1 MRAAPRTRGPHP
13 RRRDLPYARGVR
25 EAVLFD
31 IHGNVDAL
39 EAVLAEADDLGCAG
53 LVLGGDYAFLGPA
66 PAECVDRLRDD
77 PRPAVAIRGNT
88 DRMIAEGGDPIGEW
102 AADRLGPERVRWLG
116 GLPGQAHLS
125 RHAALLVHA
134 TPRSDEERLLPD
146 TPDPQ
151 AAAMLAGVDVPTL
164 LCGHV
169 HLQHR
174 RTVDGLEVVNP
185 GSVGF
190 PFDGDPRAAWAVI
203 EDGAV
208 ELRRSAYDVE
218 RALDRLATAVSH
230 PERALAERRLRTARA

>member
-1 MRAAPRTRGPHP
+1 RRD
-13 RRRDLPYARGVR
+13 RRRRRRGGAAGDGPPRGRLPAVAGRLRRSFTTPGRRLPYARGVR

-39 EAVLAEADDLGCAG
+39 EAVLTEADALGCAG

-88 DRMIAEGGDPIGEW
+88 DRMIAEGGDAIGEW
-102 AADRLGPERVRWLG
+102 AADRLGAERVAWLD
-116 GLPGQAHLS
+116 GLPGRAHLP

-164 LCGHV
+164 LYGHV

-174 RTVDGLEVVNP
+174 RTVDG
-185 GSVGF
+185 
-190 PFDGDPRAAWAVI
+190 
-203 EDGAV
+203 
-208 ELRRSAYDVE
+208 
-218 RALDRLATAVSH
+218 
-230 PERALAERRLRTARA
+230 

>member
-1 MRAAPRTRGPHP
+1 M
-13 RRRDLPYARGVR
+13 R

-39 EAVLAEADDLGCAG
+39 EAVLTEADALGCEG

-102 AADRLGPERVRWLG
+102 AADRLGAERVQWLG
-116 GLPGQAHLS
+116 GLPGQAHLP

-164 LCGHV
+164 LYGHV

-208 ELRRSAYDVE
+208 ELRRTPYDTE
-218 RALDRLATAVSH
+218 RALARLAAAASH